1 MLNPRGDAVT
11 RPNGLVISHKEEET
25 MRTQIGQLDLAALL
39 LALLALAALL
49 GSGQCPT
56 P

>member
-1 MLNPRGDAVT
+1 
-11 RPNGLVISHKEEET
+11 
-25 MRTQIGQLDLAALL
+25 MRIQKGQLDLATLL

-49 GSGQCPT
+49 GSGQCPM